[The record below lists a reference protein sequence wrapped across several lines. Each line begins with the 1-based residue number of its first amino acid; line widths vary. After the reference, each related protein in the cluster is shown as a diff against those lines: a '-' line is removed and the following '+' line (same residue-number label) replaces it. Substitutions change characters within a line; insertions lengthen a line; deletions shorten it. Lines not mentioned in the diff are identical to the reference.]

1 MRFSGG
7 IVFSVVD
14 QRTGVRRR
22 YCFMQTKD
30 KGSEE
35 PTHQKQVTNAKGKL
49 NLPDREERLMNDR
62 LALASSHFCVP
73 VKWNPATGQ

>member
-14 QRTGVRRR
+14 QRRGTRRR
-22 YCFMQTKD
+22 YCFKQTED

-35 PTHQKQVTNAKGKL
+35 PTHQKQVTNGKGKL
-49 NLPDREERLMNDR
+49 NLPDREERLINDH

-73 VKWNPATGQ
+73 VQWNPATGQ